1 MQARNKHMLSE
12 HLDQCQRAGILFRCS
27 ECGAR
32 FTNQLGRAKHMLRLH
47 PTKPGASDGSKQI
60 SQDKAEVMDLVVLLL
75 YSNFEYSI
83 SSNVTHQFSFV

>member
-1 MQARNKHMLSE
+1 MLSE

-47 PTKPGASDGSKQI
+47 PTKPDASKQT
-60 SQDKAEVMDLVVLLL
+60 SADNAEVMDLVLLL
-75 YSNFEYSI
+75 L
-83 SSNVTHQFSFV
+83 SSTTTV